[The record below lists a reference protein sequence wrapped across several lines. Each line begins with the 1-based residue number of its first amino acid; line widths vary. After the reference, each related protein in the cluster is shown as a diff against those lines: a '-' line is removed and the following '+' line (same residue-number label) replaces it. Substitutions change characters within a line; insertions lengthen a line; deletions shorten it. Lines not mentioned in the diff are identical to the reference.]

1 MEDKNPTQNNI
12 NGDNIIVIY
21 KDGIKIDIQYLQD
34 IILNNKDKLISVI
47 GKLAEKKCENKIDN
61 SFITLSEKNTKNNL
75 EKFYDMFIKKH
86 ESKFE
91 LIQEFIDDNDL
102 TSMIDDA
109 SENLRMSIF
118 SYRNRQSNVL
128 TPDIFNELITEHI
141 IGVKGEDKELI
152 KLMLFFLYRTCYIG
166 DK

>member
-1 MEDKNPTQNNI
+1 
-12 NGDNIIVIY
+12 
-21 KDGIKIDIQYLQD
+21 
-34 IILNNKDKLISVI
+34 
-47 GKLAEKKCENKIDN
+47 
-61 SFITLSEKNTKNNL
+61 
-75 EKFYDMFIKKH
+75 MFIKKH

-118 SYRNRQSNVL
+118 SYRNYQSNIL

-141 IGVKGEDKELI
+141 IGIKGEDKELI
-152 KLMLFFLYRTCYIG
+152 KLNVIFCIELVIVG